1 MREIFEP
8 MNSVMAAGDDAERE
22 SEADG
27 GGEKTN
33 AVFLIHVDSVRG
45 ALNPRKTTTKLSE
58 HQLIKAQN
66 QQAT

>member
-8 MNSVMAAGDDAERE
+8 MNSVMAADDDAERE

-27 GGEKTN
+27 SGEKTN

-45 ALNPRKTTTKLSE
+45 ALNPRKTTTNFLS
-58 HQLIKAQN
+58 IKAQN